1 MLRPVSI
8 ALELLDYKVGDY
20 VKGQE
25 PNGGAAS
32 MWQLIEFLRDQT
44 NSLGPSDRHRLD
56 LLTDRL
62 DEHERAKFKSG
73 TDTLET
79 LILGHEDRRSGSPF
93 DTDPTDV
100 LVLEALE
107 REPVPTTAA
116 DLATERR
123 ETDEVRAEREV
134 LQRLAERAWWDD
146 IEDFIHRTAASWRSE
161 RERVTP
167 RLVYATLQNLERYRS
182 LEGFE
187 HDVNL
192 RRFSVT
198 VPMPERDDP
207 LVSFN
212 DLESLGEIVRN
223 LIEAILSVGGARGV
237 LSSSEVSPTGALDYV
252 REAAG
257 KVAQDPYAG
266 RLSVMSGRGPTSDQ
280 LRLAVRELAKER
292 IPEQQKAAQRNHL
305 EQRLAEAQAHER
317 SQRQMFQRDTHR
329 FGEMIHAFFER
340 LADYIPTTFGGKGGG
355 PQLPGSV
362 LFGVNPGLRVER
374 VPAGAEAITARLLGP
389 LRFAIGGIEL
399 AVTGT
404 GTHRTIFVGDQER
417 PLTDRM
423 TLTVD
428 RSRVS
433 IYHEGE
439 YLHLRVRDGN
449 RPLASLM
456 AEALVVYY
464 VLSQPESEN
473 MLATLAL
480 VSNAI
485 RGEPPNLISAAIERI
500 GAITASTPNRRDA
513 IEGLI
518 RGSARAVAAAI
529 EENVLMGL
537 VQRLHVAITAE
548 RGDLAVVL
556 QQLDGAETGVHQL
569 GASPITAD
577 VGGMKLTIRE
587 YSGSK
592 ERDPNVVL
600 MLPGQVVGS
609 FSKYLL
615 EPMGMGTLVCARA
628 DGEVALA
635 YIPGSMIAVPRA
647 I

>member
-1 MLRPVSI
+1 MLRPVSL

-20 VKGQE
+20 VKGLE

-32 MWQLIEFLRDQT
+32 MWQLIEYLRDQT
-44 NSLGPSDRHRLD
+44 NSLGPAERRTLD
-56 LLTDRL
+56 VLTDRL

-73 TDTLET
+73 TDTIET
-79 LILGHEDRRSGSPF
+79 LILGHEDRQLGHPF

-107 REPVPTTAA
+107 REPVPTAVA
-116 DLATERR
+116 DPGAERR
-123 ETDEVRAEREV
+123 ETDEVRAERDV

-146 IEDFIHRTAASWRSE
+146 VEHFVHRTAASWRSE

-167 RLVYATLQNLERYRS
+167 RLIYATVQNLERYRS

-192 RRFSVT
+192 RRFTVT

-212 DLESLGEIVRN
+212 DLESLAEIVRN

-237 LSSSEVSPTGALDYV
+237 LSTSEVAPSGAFEYV

-257 KVAQDPYAG
+257 RVAQDPYAG
-266 RLSVMSGRGPTSDQ
+266 RLSVMSGRGPTADQ
-280 LRLAVRELAKER
+280 LRLAIRELAKER

-305 EQRLAEAQAHER
+305 EQRLAEALAHER

-340 LADYIPTTFGGKGGG
+340 LADHVPTTFGGKGAG

-404 GTHRTIFVGDQER
+404 GPNRVIFAGDQER
-417 PLTDRM
+417 PLAERM
-423 TLTVD
+423 TFIVHGARL
-428 RSRVS
+428 S
-433 IYHEGE
+433 IYHEGD
-439 YLHLRVRDGN
+439 YLHVRVRDGN
-449 RPLASLM
+449 RSLASLM
-456 AEALVVYY
+456 AEALVVFY
-464 VLSQPESEN
+464 VLSQPESES

-500 GAITASTPNRRDA
+500 GAITIATPNRRDA

-518 RGSARAVAAAI
+518 RGSARAVGAAI
-529 EENVLMGL
+529 EENVLMGM

-548 RGDLAVVL
+548 RNDLAMVL

-569 GASPITAD
+569 GASPITVD
-577 VGGMKLTIRE
+577 VGGMKLTVRE
-587 YSGSK
+587 YAGAK

-600 MLPGQVVGS
+600 MLPGHVVGS

-635 YIPGSMIAVPRA
+635 YIPGSMVAVPRA
-647 I
+647 M